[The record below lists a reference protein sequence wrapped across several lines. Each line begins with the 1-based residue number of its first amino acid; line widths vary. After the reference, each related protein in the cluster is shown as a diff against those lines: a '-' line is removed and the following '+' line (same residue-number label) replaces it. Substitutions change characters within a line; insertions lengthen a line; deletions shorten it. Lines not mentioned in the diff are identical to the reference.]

1 MSFDLE
7 KARMAIAAAPLP
19 PRPEARLGM
28 AAPASAPAMATGTP
42 QALVVGS
49 DVVSFADTVGADY
62 RQAIADGMLLAQ
74 FMANAQVP
82 GNGDPIAWFEAYV
95 SALSTFGWRTQA
107 NDGTTHDF
115 KGDGLEVHQAIIQV
129 AAAFLGAAP
138 AAMALVVTT
147 LNALG
152 SMNKDSPLI
161 TLFNREAQHATAGRF
176 QVATVHEDGAGEGG
190 VAIDVMAFSLKADST
205 VTQILFFKLHV
216 DRTALRTRHGTLAL
230 DDATMRS
237 VAPLLRARVT
247 AYRAAFIG
255 AIPLPPISAD

>member
-7 KARMAIAAAPLP
+7 KARAAIAAAPLP
-19 PRPEARLGM
+19 PRPVVRLGAA
-28 AAPASAPAMATGTP
+28 AAPALATGTP

-49 DVVSFADTVGADY
+49 DVISFAALVSTDE
-62 RQAIADGMLLAQ
+62 REAIADGMLLAQ

-82 GNGDPIAWFEAYV
+82 SGSDPIAWFDTYV
-95 SALSTFGWRTQA
+95 AALNTFGWRTQS

-129 AAAFLGAAP
+129 VDSLLFAAP
-138 AAMALVVTT
+138 TALALVVAT

-161 TLFNREAQHATAGRF
+161 TLFNRETQHATADRF
-176 QVATVHEDGAGEGG
+176 QVATVHEDAAGGETAG
-190 VAIDVMAFSLKADST
+190 VVLDIMAFSLKADST
-205 VTQILFFKLHV
+205 LTQILFFKLHD
-216 DRTALRTRHGTLAL
+216 DRTSLRTRHETLAL
-230 DDATMRS
+230 DKATMPS
-237 VAPLLRARVT
+237 VAPLLRARVI

-255 AIPLPPISAD
+255 AIPVPPIPGN